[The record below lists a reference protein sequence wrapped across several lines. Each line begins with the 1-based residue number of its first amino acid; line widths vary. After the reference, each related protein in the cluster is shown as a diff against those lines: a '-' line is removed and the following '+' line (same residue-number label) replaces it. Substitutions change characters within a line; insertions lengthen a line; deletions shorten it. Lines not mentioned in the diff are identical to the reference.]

1 MMLMTGFISLCCS
14 LAFCSSAAIYLKNMV
29 TQYWPDR
36 EPPPGEVLFPF
47 NIHENDRQQ
56 IRDNIVEGIIRS
68 PDLVRYGLGPHVVAY
83 EMEVGGGQGADYG
96 YWVVLLYGLALVSPY
111 SFTHGFPPDYAR

>member
-1 MMLMTGFISLCCS
+1 
-14 LAFCSSAAIYLKNMV
+14 MV

-68 PDLVRYGLGPHVVAY
+68 PDLVRYGPGGVCWAPALPGCGWGCPGVPGMEAVRGRSQLWPHPA
-83 EMEVGGGQGADYG
+83 
-96 YWVVLLYGLALVSPY
+96 LAVQLP
-111 SFTHGFPPDYAR
+111 TPAA

>member
-1 MMLMTGFISLCCS
+1 
-14 LAFCSSAAIYLKNMV
+14 MV

-36 EPPPGEVLFPF
+36 EPPPGEAVFPF

-68 PDLVRYGLGPHVVAY
+68 PDLVRSVIY
-83 EMEVGGGQGADYG
+83 EISRKHKIHGWKGVEVGFITS
-96 YWVVLLYGLALVSPY
+96 LK
-111 SFTHGFPPDYAR
+111 FGFLKR

>member
-1 MMLMTGFISLCCS
+1 MFGVEGFSLSCS
-14 LAFCSSAAIYLKNMV
+14 VKLNESHLFDTATLAFFFSDLAAIYLKNMV

-36 EPPPGEVLFPF
+36 EPPPGEAIFPF

-68 PDLVRYGLGPHVVAY
+68 PDLVRYIILF
-83 EMEVGGGQGADYG
+83 
-96 YWVVLLYGLALVSPY
+96 LYA
-111 SFTHGFPPDYAR
+111 

>member
-1 MMLMTGFISLCCS
+1 MFSIEGFSLSCS
-14 LAFCSSAAIYLKNMV
+14 VNLNESHFFNTATLAFFFFFSHLAAIYLKNMV

-36 EPPPGEVLFPF
+36 EPPPGEAIFPF

-68 PDLVRYGLGPHVVAY
+68 PDLVRYII
-83 EMEVGGGQGADYG
+83 
-96 YWVVLLYGLALVSPY
+96 LYLS
-111 SFTHGFPPDYAR
+111 D

>member
-1 MMLMTGFISLCCS
+1 
-14 LAFCSSAAIYLKNMV
+14 MV

-36 EPPPGEVLFPF
+36 EPPPGEAIFPF

-68 PDLVRYGLGPHVVAY
+68 PDLVRYIILNLCALWEAQTMWMG
-83 EMEVGGGQGADYG
+83 EMSIITSLKFV
-96 YWVVLLYGLALVSPY
+96 
-111 SFTHGFPPDYAR
+111 F